1 MTLREVSEVFPFFH
15 LETHETEQFHVARV
29 ADGKPGAV
37 ERHSGMALIP
47 DLPLSSYA
55 TVADT
60 P

>member
-1 MTLREVSEVFPFFH
+1 MTLREVSEVFPFLC

-37 ERHSGMALIP
+37 EKQSGMALIP
-47 DLPLSSYA
+47 DLPLNSYA